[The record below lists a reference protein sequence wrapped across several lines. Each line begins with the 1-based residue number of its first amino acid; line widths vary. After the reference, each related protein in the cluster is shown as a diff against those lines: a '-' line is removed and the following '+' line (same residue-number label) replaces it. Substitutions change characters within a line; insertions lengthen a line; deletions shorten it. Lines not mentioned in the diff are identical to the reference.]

1 MIINCDEYGM
11 VLMGDDG
18 FTLELSEENVREIK
32 ERYEEYFEDN
42 DNYEDGYI
50 DEITIMKKI
59 FRIVKKYVDKHPI
72 GKTIGAEYVSQDNDA
87 KIDAE
92 AMFEEIMD
100 FYASI
105 EEN

>member
-32 ERYEEYFEDN
+32 ERYEEYFEYN
-42 DNYEDGYI
+42 DNCEDDYI
-50 DEITIMKKI
+50 DEATIMKKI
-59 FRIVKKYVDKHPI
+59 FKIVEEYVNRHSI
-72 GKTIGAEYVSQDNDA
+72 GKTIGAEYVSQDDDA

-105 EEN
+105 ER